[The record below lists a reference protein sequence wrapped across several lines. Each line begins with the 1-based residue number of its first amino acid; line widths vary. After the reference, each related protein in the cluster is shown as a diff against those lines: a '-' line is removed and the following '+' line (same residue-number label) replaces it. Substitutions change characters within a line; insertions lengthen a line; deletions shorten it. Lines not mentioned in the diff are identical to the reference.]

1 MKNKFWR
8 CVTSGMLTVKER
20 GESMNEIFTRRGML
34 KGTCGMAAGVAL
46 SGVSGWAFG
55 APPPAGGDPPQNAIA
70 PPDALKRI
78 MAGNGR
84 YAANQPTT
92 KDYSAGRAARASAQ
106 YPVAAILS
114 CADSRVSP
122 ELVFD
127 QGPGDLFVCR
137 VAGNYVN
144 IDNLASLEYG
154 VAVLGAPLI
163 MVLGHTN
170 CGAVSAVVKNT
181 QKSTPLPGHIFMLVD
196 ALQPGVSAAIA
207 QGGDH
212 VLDHAIEA
220 NVRYNVE
227 RLKGSQ
233 PVLAERVKE
242 KKLQVVG
249 AVYEL
254 ATGKVRL
261 L

>member
-1 MKNKFWR
+1 
-8 CVTSGMLTVKER
+8 
-20 GESMNEIFTRRGML
+20 MNEIFTRRGML
-34 KGTCGMAAGVAL
+34 KGTCGMAAAAAL

-55 APPPAGGDPPQNAIA
+55 APPPAGGEPPQNAIS
-70 PPDALKRI
+70 PGDALKRI
-78 MAGNGR
+78 MAGNAR
-84 YAANQPTT
+84 YAANAATT

-122 ELVFD
+122 EFVFD
-127 QGPGDLFVCR
+127 QGPGDLFACR

-170 CGAVSAVVKNT
+170 CGAVSAVVKNA
-181 QKSTPLPGHIFMLVD
+181 QKSAPLPGHIFMLVD

-233 PVLAERVKE
+233 PVLAERLKE
-242 KKLQVVG
+242 KKLEVVG